1 MIPKN
6 KRHLIVNKEYSRL
19 PYWTDDGYDDVQ
31 KSVSQKYI
39 QDTYGAFAES
49 ENQLPYLSDAD
60 YQGLEYQYQNP
71 EFFDPTDL
79 PDVDFTDT
87 VPKGTCYELWVDL
100 FGNSTGA
107 FIPTASQWNKLREYQ
122 KKCPL
127 VYMPHYCCSSSTV
140 TDSFVGVN
148 GPVAHS
154 VTNIKIHGPSTVKVN
169 ESAEYSVSG
178 GLTGCAYEMDATNGN
193 MIGSTFYAPSTAGS
207 AEIFVKPWMS
217 DDQDKRCDTKVVTIT
232 DEAVCKGTVHATTPQ
247 MQVGASQTLYITG
260 GSEADTYYWST
271 TTGSLSALEG
281 TSVTYTAPA
290 TNANCTSNPTI
301 TITCGGATIGTLT
314 LAVNAYTGD
323 YTAYSKGIPWYA
335 AYCYDN
341 GSGGCVHACDN
352 AQTGYYNC
360 NGTLRSSGSPTFAC
374 GGGGIAPCSSFPG
387 GCGGI
392 QEYYCT
398 KCSSMEEAMA
408 HIPLQDL
415 RTAYYKSQGC
425 CPAALL

>member
-19 PYWTDDGYDDVQ
+19 PYWTDDGYEDVQ
-31 KSVSQKYI
+31 RQTSQKYV
-39 QDTYGAFAES
+39 QDTFGAFAES

-71 EFFDPTDL
+71 EYFDPTDL

-127 VYMPHYCCSSSTV
+127 VYMPHICCLQMKISGPASVAPGATV
-140 TDSFVGVN
+140 
-148 GPVAHS
+148 
-154 VTNIKIHGPSTVKVN
+154 
-169 ESAEYSVSG
+169 EYSVSG
-178 GLTGCAYEMDATNGN
+178 GGHGCAYDIDAKRGEF
-193 MIGSTFYAPSTAGS
+193 IGYKYTAPTTPGS
-207 AEIFVKPWMS
+207 DRLSIKPWMS
-217 DDQDKRCDTKVVTIT
+217 DDQHTICAYK
-232 DEAVCKGTVHATTPQ
+232 DILIEGGCKGTVHATTPQ

-281 TSVTYTAPA
+281 TSVTYTAPS

-301 TITCGGATIGTLT
+301 TVTCGGATIGTLT
-314 LAVNAYTGD
+314 IAVNQVT
-323 YTAYSKGIPWYA
+323 SSYA
-335 AYCYDN
+335 AYEFNGECEQGCRQVGVGYWCEYYYQYLKTKYTCN
-341 GSGGCVHACDN
+341 GSIYSGPTVTTIATSSAGCQHINYPACTNLKANCENTSYCIAAGGC
-352 AQTGYYNC
+352 C
-360 NGTLRSSGSPTFAC
+360 NTYTHGFV
-374 GGGGIAPCSSFPG
+374 
-387 GCGGI
+387 
-392 QEYYCT
+392 
-398 KCSSMEEAMA
+398 
-408 HIPLQDL
+408 DL
-415 RTAYYKSQGC
+415 RTSAQKAAGC
-425 CPAALL
+425 CPAGLL